1 MVTPDLATVKQLSA
15 EGSVIPVYAP
25 VLADTET
32 PVSVWMKLFRDCR
45 YSFLLESVTGG
56 ETVARY
62 SFIGGDPFML
72 FRANGHH
79 WELSGWREESGD
91 SDPFGALR
99 RVMDVFQSA
108 RLPGLPRFAGGAVGY
123 VSYDGVRLW
132 ESIPDDNPRV
142 DALDEILFGFY
153 RDLIVFDN
161 REHRLLV
168 ISNILPGEFDDIE
181 VAYREARFRIGQI
194 LDRLAVRLTVSNASI
209 QQVGEVRSNVTRE
222 HFEDAVERSKEYI
235 KAGDIFQVVLSQ
247 RFSVDVEADPFD
259 LYRVLRVVNPSPY
272 MYYLSCDGWSVVG
285 ASPEMLV
292 RVEDGTVEVRPIAGT
307 RRRGRDDHEDEALE
321 KELLADEK
329 ELAEHVMLVDLG
341 RNDVG
346 RVSEAG
352 TVRVENMMHIER
364 YSHVMH
370 IVSDVKGTLR
380 EGCDRF
386 DALGSC
392 FPAGTLSG
400 APKIRAMQVIDELE
414 QQRRGL
420 YGGALGYID
429 FGGNLDTCIVIR
441 TILYHEGVAHVQAGA
456 GIVADSVPSNE
467 YEETVHKGR
476 ALFTAIRQARD
487 IVGGI

>member
-1 MVTPDLATVKQLSA
+1 MITPDRETARSLAAGGAV
-15 EGSVIPVYAP
+15 VPVYAT

-32 PVSVWMKLFRDCR
+32 PVSVWLKLFRACR

-56 ETVARY
+56 DNVARY

-72 FRANGHH
+72 FRANGSS
-79 WELSGWREESGD
+79 WEVSGMRTERGER
-91 SDPFGALR
+91 DPFGALR
-99 RVMDVFQSA
+99 TLMSGFEAARVE
-108 RLPGLPRFAGGAVGY
+108 GLPRFTGGAVGFA
-123 VSYDGVRLW
+123 SYDTVRLW
-132 ESIPDDNPRV
+132 ERIPDDNQRV
-142 DALDEILFGFY
+142 DELDELLFGFY

-168 ISNILPGEFDDIE
+168 VSNILPGEHDDFDQAYDEAVKRIRAAIGRLGERVPAAQVRVSQTGDI
-181 VAYREARFRIGQI
+181 G
-194 LDRLAVRLTVSNASI
+194 SNM
-209 QQVGEVRSNVTRE
+209 TRE
-222 HFEDAVERSKEYI
+222 QYERAVERAKEYI

-247 RFSVDVEADPFD
+247 RFSVKVDADAFD
-259 LYRVLRVVNPSPY
+259 LYRVLRIVNPSPY
-272 MYYLSCDGWSVVG
+272 MYYLACDDWSVVG

-292 RVEDGTVEVRPIAGT
+292 RVEDGQVEVRPIAGT
-307 RRRGRDDHEDEALE
+307 RRRGKDEHEDLALE
-321 KELLADEK
+321 RELLADEK

-346 RVSEAG
+346 RVSGHG

-370 IVSDVKGTLR
+370 IVSDVIGRLR
-380 EGCDRF
+380 ENRDCF

-400 APKIRAMQVIDELE
+400 APKIRAMEIIDELE
-414 QQRRGL
+414 TQRRGL

-441 TILYHEGVAHVQAGA
+441 TILYNRGIAHVQVGA
-456 GIVADSVPSNE
+456 GIVADSVPARE
-467 YEETVHKGR
+467 YEETVHKAS
-476 ALFTAIRQARD
+476 ALFSAIGEAGRV
-487 IVGGI
+487 IGGA